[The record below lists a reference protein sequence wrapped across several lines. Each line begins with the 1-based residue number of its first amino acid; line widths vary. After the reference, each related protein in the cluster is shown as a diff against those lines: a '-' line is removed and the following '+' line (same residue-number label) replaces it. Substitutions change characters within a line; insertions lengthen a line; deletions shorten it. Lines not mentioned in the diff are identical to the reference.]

1 MTLRT
6 ALALAAAFAFAP
18 LAANAADYVIIGD
31 DDQAL
36 GLIEAAVKTDSD
48 GHKETVFFIAFSKP
62 VEGGGGS
69 QVVSS
74 TILFDCAGN
83 RYRIGAATTF
93 KADMTVLA
101 SGDGRYGWRDL
112 VAGSPFGRAAGY
124 ACRGETLP
132 KANGGELKGIVADYL
147 SRQQPLA
154 ADPPGAE

>member
-6 ALALAAAFAFAP
+6 GLALAAAFVFAP

-112 VAGSPFGRAAGY
+112 VAGSPFGRAA
-124 ACRGETLP
+124 ATP
-132 KANGGELKGIVADYL
+132 
-147 SRQQPLA
+147 A
-154 ADPPGAE
+154 AARRCPRPMAGS